1 MTIADRE
8 TWMRGRQAT
17 TDESRVGCVDVERF
31 PLRGRARLLHCLFVA
46 SLGVS
51 LVSVAF
57 AQEAGSGPRSR
68 PGADEDPFA
77 GVEVMEVF
85 GSETAALLG
94 APTPSSITAFDSE
107 DLMALGATDVSG
119 VSAAT
124 PNLEIRTQEST
135 SAVFF
140 IRGVGL
146 NDFSSNA
153 ASSVAVYVDGVPMN
167 SPVLQL
173 GQLFD
178 VQDFQVLKGPQSGG
192 AGRNSSAGSI
202 LIRSREPGFSHT
214 GNLSVSV
221 GSLVTEDAID
231 AMKIDVQGGMD
242 IPLVEDV
249 LAARLAFTV
258 RSDDPFIRNRCGGAP
273 PLAERGINESVC
285 GEFTSFFNN
294 RDPVPPGLE
303 SRIGEKVDWGA
314 RAVFKLVPPDV
325 DANFVLKIHA
335 RQLRQDS
342 TLGEPIG
349 AGDDGTFFG
358 GPTQLRFTPPEILA
372 ELTALQARGLSIPE
386 SRRVLSR
393 NLARNRPL
401 DREPFTGN
409 FNRVGQTR
417 LDHYGAALRSE
428 FTLSDVT
435 IKSISGFD
443 YFDRSRNVDQDF
455 TPNVLFEALTE
466 DNAFQFAQ
474 EIQVSGEL
482 DALPL
487 RWEAGGTYLIEDL
500 NSRAYQNIEA
510 FIPNARSFTRTF
522 DQEIQ
527 SFGAYGLFSIDFLE
541 NFTLDAGV
549 RFNWEQKKFDIG
561 DFGGGV
567 VEDSVA
573 RDDEIRTWSAPTGSI
588 SLTYRL
594 TENVKTFWKYSR
606 GYKTGT
612 FNANDAGDLN
622 HASPER
628 VDAFEVGTNGTFW
641 GDRLQLDA
649 AFFSYA
655 YQDLQVFVFRDEPAS
670 FPSLQIINADDARV
684 IGVDTEITL
693 EPLLAYAPEEIEQL
707 SIKLR
712 FGWLDTKF
720 IRFTDLQN
728 RVSTNGVIFPITDDS
743 SGNPLINSPE
753 FKFSGT
759 LEWKILLG
767 RLGSL
772 TPRYDVTWSDD
783 IFFDQTAGRGGLN
796 GTGERAKPKF
806 TTGQSALWNHN
817 IRLAFKNAAETI
829 EIAGWC
835 RNLTDERSKISA
847 FDASAFAKVV
857 INFVAE
863 PRSCGAQLNLF
874 W

>member
-1 MTIADRE
+1 
-8 TWMRGRQAT
+8 
-17 TDESRVGCVDVERF
+17 
-31 PLRGRARLLHCLFVA
+31 
-46 SLGVS
+46 
-51 LVSVAF
+51 
-57 AQEAGSGPRSR
+57 
-68 PGADEDPFA
+68 
-77 GVEVMEVF
+77 MEVF
-85 GSETAALLG
+85 GSETAALLS

-178 VQDFQVLKGPQSGG
+178 IQDFQVLKGPQSGG

-202 LIRSREPGFSHT
+202 LIRAREPGFSHT

-258 RSDDPFIRNRCGGAP
+258 RSDEPFIRNRCGGAP
-273 PLAERGINESVC
+273 PIAERAPRQSVC
-285 GEFTSFFNN
+285 GEFTGFGND
-294 RDPVPPGLE
+294 RDPVPAGLE
-303 SRIGEKVDWGA
+303 SEIGEKVDWGA

-325 DANFVLKIHA
+325 DANFVLKVHA

-349 AGDDGTFFG
+349 AGNDGTFFG
-358 GPTQLRFTPPEILA
+358 GPTQLGFTPPEILA
-372 ELTALQARGLSIPE
+372 EQAALAARGLSLPGNSQILSPE
-386 SRRVLSR
+386 GRRVLSR

-417 LDHYGAALRSE
+417 LDHYGAALRAE
-428 FTLSDVT
+428 FTLSDIT

-455 TPNVLFEALTE
+455 TPNALFEALTE

-474 EIQVSGEL
+474 RIQISGEL
-482 DALPL
+482 DVLPL

-500 NSRAYQNIEA
+500 NSRADQEIES
-510 FIPNARSFTRTF
+510 FIEQARTFTRTF

-541 NFTLDAGV
+541 NFTLDAGL
-549 RFNWEQKKFDIG
+549 RFNWEQKKFNIG

-567 VEDSVA
+567 AQDIERVL

-594 TENVKTFWKYSR
+594 TENVRAFWKYSR

-628 VDAFEVGTNGTFW
+628 VDAFELGTNGTFW

-655 YQDLQVFVFRDEPAS
+655 YQDLQVFVFRDEPGGNP
-670 FPSLQIINADDARV
+670 PSLQIINADDARV
-684 IGVDTEITL
+684 IGVDTELTL

-728 RVSTNGVIFPITDDS
+728 RVSTNGRIFPITNDS

-753 FKFSGT
+753 LKFSGT

-772 TPRYDVTWSDD
+772 IPRYDVTWSDD

-796 GTGERAKPKF
+796 GAGERAKPKF
-806 TTGQSALWNHN
+806 TTGQPALWNHN
-817 IRLAFKNAAETI
+817 VRLAFKNADETI

-863 PRSCGAQLNLF
+863 PRSCGAQVNLF

>member
-1 MTIADRE
+1 M
-8 TWMRGRQAT
+8 
-17 TDESRVGCVDVERF
+17 
-31 PLRGRARLLHCLFVA
+31 
-46 SLGVS
+46 VS
-51 LVSVAF
+51 LVLSAPVAS
-57 AQEAGSGPRSR
+57 AQETGSDRQSR
-68 PGADEDPFA
+68 PGLEEDPFA

-85 GSETAALLG
+85 GSENAALLS
-94 APTPSSITAFDSE
+94 APTPSSITAFDAE
-107 DLMALGATDVSG
+107 DLSALGATDISG

-153 ASSVAVYVDGVPMN
+153 TSSVAVYADGVPMN
-167 SPVLQL
+167 SPVFQL

-178 VQDFQVLKGPQSGG
+178 IQDFQVLKGPQSGG
-192 AGRNSSAGSI
+192 AGRNASAGSI

-214 GNLSVSV
+214 GNLSISV
-221 GSLVTEDAID
+221 GSLVTSDAID
-231 AMKIDVQGGMD
+231 AMKVDVQGGID

-258 RSDDPFIRNRCGGAP
+258 RSDDPFIRNRCGGAEP
-273 PLAERGINESVC
+273 IADRAPRESVC
-285 GEFTSFFNN
+285 GEFQGFGNS
-294 RDPVPPGLE
+294 RPPVPAGLE

-314 RAVFKLVPPDV
+314 RSVFKLVPPDL
-325 DANFVLKIHA
+325 DANFVLNIHA

-349 AGDDGTFFG
+349 AGSDGAFFG
-358 GPTQLRFTPPEILA
+358 GPTQLQFTPPEILS
-372 ELTALQARGLSIPE
+372 ELASLQAGGLSITE

-401 DREPFTGN
+401 DTEPFTGN

-417 LDHYGAALRSE
+417 LDHYGASLRSE
-428 FTLSDVT
+428 LTFSDVT

-443 YFDRSRNVDQDF
+443 FFDRSRNVDQDF

-487 RWEAGGTYLIEDL
+487 RWEAGGTYLMEDL
-500 NSRAYQNIEA
+500 NSRADQNVES
-510 FIPNARSFTRTF
+510 FIPEARRFTRTF
-522 DQEIQ
+522 HQEIQ
-527 SFGAYGLFSIDFLE
+527 SFGVYGLVSFDFLE
-541 NFTLDAGV
+541 NFTLDASA

-567 VEDSVA
+567 TGNRLEL
-573 RDDEIRTWSAPTGSI
+573 DDEIRTWQAPTGSI

-594 TENVKTFWKYSR
+594 TENVRTFWKYSR
-606 GYKTGT
+606 GFKSGT
-612 FNANDAGDLN
+612 FNANSARDLN

-628 VDAFEVGTNGTFW
+628 VDAFEFGTNGTFW

-649 AFFSYA
+649 SFFSYA
-655 YQDLQVFVFRDEPAS
+655 YQDLQVFVFRDEPGGNP
-670 FPSLQIINADDARV
+670 PSLQIINADDARV
-684 IGVDTEITL
+684 IGVDAELAL

-728 RVSTNGVIFPITDDS
+728 RVNNGTIFQITDDS

-753 FKFSGT
+753 LKFSGT
-759 LEWKILLG
+759 VEWKLLLG
-767 RLGSL
+767 RLGSVI
-772 TPRYDVTWSDD
+772 PRYDVSWSDD

-796 GTGERAKPKF
+796 GPGVRGKPKF
-806 TTGQSALWNHN
+806 TTGQPALWNHN
-817 IRLAFKNAAETI
+817 IRLAFKNPEETI

>member
-1 MTIADRE
+1 MA
-8 TWMRGRQAT
+8 
-17 TDESRVGCVDVERF
+17 
-31 PLRGRARLLHCLFVA
+31 
-46 SLGVS
+46 
-51 LVSVAF
+51 
-57 AQEAGSGPRSR
+57 
-68 PGADEDPFA
+68 EDPFA

-85 GSETAALLG
+85 GSETAALLS
-94 APTPSSITAFDSE
+94 APTPSSITAFDAE
-107 DLMALGATDVSG
+107 DLIALGATDISG

-153 ASSVAVYVDGVPMN
+153 TSSVAVYVDGVPMN

-178 VQDFQVLKGPQSGG
+178 IQDFQVLKGPQSGA

-202 LIRSREPGFSHT
+202 LIRAREPGFSHT
-214 GNLSVSV
+214 GNLSISV

-231 AMKIDVQGGMD
+231 AMKVDVQGGID

-258 RSDDPFIRNRCGGAP
+258 RSDDPFIRNRCAGAKP
-273 PLAERGINESVC
+273 IAERGPTESVC
-285 GEFTSFFNN
+285 GERRIFGDN
-294 RDPVPPGLE
+294 RPPVPTGLE

-314 RAVFKLVPPDV
+314 RAVFKLIPPDV
-325 DANFVLKIHA
+325 DASFVLNVHA

-358 GPTQLRFTPPEILA
+358 GRTQLNFVPPEILA
-372 ELTALQARGLSIPE
+372 EQAALQARGLSIEE

-417 LDHYGAALRSE
+417 LDHYGVSLRSE
-428 FTLSDVT
+428 FMLSDVT

-455 TPNVLFEALTE
+455 TPNILFEALTE

-482 DALPL
+482 DSLPL

-500 NSRAYQNIEA
+500 NSRAYQSIES
-510 FIPNARSFTRTF
+510 FIPNTRNFTRTF
-522 DQEIQ
+522 HQEIQ
-527 SFGAYGLFSIDFLE
+527 SFGVYGLFSFDFLE
-541 NFTLDAGV
+541 NFTLDAV
-549 RFNWEQKKFDIG
+549 ARFNWEQKDFDIG
-561 DFGGGV
+561 DFGGGFDPEEV
-567 VEDSVA
+567 RVIL
-573 RDDEIRTWSAPTGSI
+573 DDEIRTWSAPTGSI

-594 TENVKTFWKYSR
+594 TENVRTFWKYSR
-606 GYKTGT
+606 GYKSGT
-612 FNANDAGDLN
+612 FNANNARDLN

-628 VDAFEVGTNGTFW
+628 VDAFEVGTNGRFW

-655 YQDLQVFVFRDEPAS
+655 YQDLQVFVFRDEPGGNP
-670 FPSLQIINADDARV
+670 PSLQIINADDARV
-684 IGVDTEITL
+684 IGVDTELTL

-728 RVSTNGVIFPITDDS
+728 RVSTGGTVFQITDDS

-753 FKFSGT
+753 LKFSGT
-759 LEWKILLG
+759 VEWKLLLG

-772 TPRYDVTWSDD
+772 IPRYDVTWSDD

-796 GTGERAKPKF
+796 GTGTRAKPKF
-806 TTGQSALWNHN
+806 TTGQPALWNHN
-817 IRLAFKNAAETI
+817 IRLAFKNPEETI

-863 PRSCGAQLNLF
+863 PRSCGAQLSLL